1 LMDIAAA
8 AVKQGAGESSEADEA
23 EIPASPP
30 ARERHPARE
39 REAMRRE
46 RRESAT
52 GAAAPA
58 RRPAKGGKGAGYAMA
73 KLYVGGGRKLKIR
86 PGDIV
91 GAITNE
97 MSLDASTIGAIQIW
111 DRHSIVE
118 VPETIAEEVIRT
130 LSATTIKGKKLQIR
144 RDRSVR

>member
-1 LMDIAAA
+1 
-8 AVKQGAGESSEADEA
+8 
-23 EIPASPP
+23 
-30 ARERHPARE
+30 
-39 REAMRRE
+39 MRRE

-52 GAAAPA
+52 GAVAPA
-58 RRPAKGGKGAGYAMA
+58 RRPVKGGKGAGYAMA